1 MIKRIDD
8 LNQVYWYAQD
18 GKPLRKIPYIG
29 KMNEQ
34 EYVAYAY
41 NKWGMT
47 LSHVAS
53 KLIYDLIIN
62 DESKY
67 ASLYQ
72 PSYGN
77 YLKSGADMLKLVKNN
92 YHGMIKNRLVSSKKL
107 KLKKQQGKV
116 IRHQGRLLAVYKDA
130 QERIFY
136 FSPYCPHL
144 KCVVQYNE
152 IDNTWNCPCHGS
164 IFDCYGNLVSIPATR
179 NLKKY

>member
-62 DESKY
+62 DESNMPLY
-67 ASLYQ
+67 ISLVM
-72 PSYGN
+72 
-77 YLKSGADMLKLVKNN
+77 A
-92 YHGMIKNRLVSSKKL
+92 I
-107 KLKKQQGKV
+107 
-116 IRHQGRLLAVYKDA
+116 I
-130 QERIFY
+130 
-136 FSPYCPHL
+136 
-144 KCVVQYNE
+144 
-152 IDNTWNCPCHGS
+152 
-164 IFDCYGNLVSIPATR
+164 
-179 NLKKY
+179 